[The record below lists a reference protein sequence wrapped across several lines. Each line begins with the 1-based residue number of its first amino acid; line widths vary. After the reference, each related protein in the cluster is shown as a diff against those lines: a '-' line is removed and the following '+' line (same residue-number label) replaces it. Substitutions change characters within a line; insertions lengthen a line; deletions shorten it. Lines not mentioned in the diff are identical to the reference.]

1 MFKDSLN
8 PTCNVV
14 ITTNSNRVSLKNNTK
29 EEKIIKE
36 DLYSVLLFP
45 LRLETNVSI
54 ILAILESAVKT
65 ID

>member
-45 LRLETNVSI
+45 LHLETNVSI
-54 ILAILESAVKT
+54 ILAILESVVKT